1 MTSDKPST
9 GSGQPRIY
17 LTGLAICLAV
27 LAPVAGLLV
36 YTLVIHDFRF
46 TSGALLTSAP
56 LGRILTIAHV
66 SGSVASLSVS
76 FVLGTEAYRLARNWL
91 IGTQSQPRGESAN
104 SISVSATVSQFVI

>member
-27 LAPVAGLLV
+27 LAPLTGLLV
-36 YTLVIHDFRF
+36 YTLVIHNFRF

-56 LGRILTIAHV
+56 SWPHPHNCTCEWFSREPECFFHLGH
-66 SGSVASLSVS
+66 
-76 FVLGTEAYRLARNWL
+76 
-91 IGTQSQPRGESAN
+91 
-104 SISVSATVSQFVI
+104 